1 MTHIDLSILLPSYNN
16 VCVSL
21 VQVLQRQADAL
32 RGKLDKPFRYEIIV
46 ADDCSTDAACIDANR
61 VIGDMLH
68 CRYLR
73 MKQNVGRAQI
83 RNVLISESSG
93 DYVLLIDSDL
103 FLCDDNYLYKYATST
118 ADVVYG
124 GTRIGGEGFA
134 MVDNEAKNDE
144 INVENIQY
152 EGAKSENVRN
162 EGHTENLKGNLRYIY
177 EKKAEP
183 SHRAVFRQ
191 LHPNQ
196 EISVCNLYAR
206 RDIMEAHPFDSRFK
220 AYGYEDVLFGKRLAE
235 SGIEVTHIDNPVLI
249 NEFEPN
255 SVFVKKTEEAILTL
269 CRFEQDLEGYSNLKT
284 KVTTLGRYIPL
295 SLFRLWHRIMKN
307 KEKRNLTGSKPS
319 LLLFKLYKLGFFL
332 ENRKVKK

>member
-21 VQVLQRQADAL
+21 VQALQRQADAL
-32 RGKLDKPFRYEIIV
+32 WGKLDKPFRYEIIV

-83 RNVLISESSG
+83 RNVLISESRG

-124 GTRIGGEGFA
+124 GTCIGGEGLA
-134 MVDNEAKNDE
+134 MVDNEAN
-144 INVENIQY
+144 
-152 EGAKSENVRN
+152 
-162 EGHTENLKGNLRYIY
+162 TENLKGNLRYIY

-191 LHPNQ
+191 LRPNQ

>member
-21 VQVLQRQADAL
+21 VQALQRQADAL
-32 RGKLDKPFRYEIIV
+32 RGKLDKTFRYEIIV
-46 ADDCSTDAACIDANR
+46 ADDGSTDAACIDANR

-73 MKQNVGRAQI
+73 MEHNVGRAQI
-83 RNVLISESSG
+83 RNVLISESCG

-103 FLCDDNYLYKYATST
+103 FLCDDNYLYRYATST

-124 GTRIGGEGFA
+124 GTRIGGEGLVV
-134 MVDNEAKNDE
+134 VDNEAN
-144 INVENIQY
+144 
-152 EGAKSENVRN
+152 
-162 EGHTENLKGNLRYIY
+162 TEYLKGNLRYIY

-191 LHPNQ
+191 LRPNQ

-284 KVTTLGRYIPL
+284 KVAALGRYIPL

-307 KEKRNLTGSKPS
+307 KEKRNLTGPKPS

-332 ENRKVKK
+332 ENRKAKK

>member
-32 RGKLDKPFRYEIIV
+32 RDKLDKPFRYEIIV

-61 VIGDMLH
+61 VIGDMLY

-73 MKQNVGRAQI
+73 MEQNVGRAQI
-83 RNVLISESSG
+83 RNVLISESRG

-124 GTRIGGEGFA
+124 GTRIGGEGLA
-134 MVDNEAKNDE
+134 MVDNEAN
-144 INVENIQY
+144 
-152 EGAKSENVRN
+152 
-162 EGHTENLKGNLRYIY
+162 TENLKGNLRYIY

-183 SHRAVFRQ
+183 SHRAAFRQ
-191 LHPNQ
+191 LRPNQ

-284 KVTTLGRYIPL
+284 KVSTLGRYIPL

>member
-21 VQVLQRQADAL
+21 VQALQRQADAL
-32 RGKLDKPFRYEIIV
+32 SGKLDKPFRYEIIV

-73 MKQNVGRAQI
+73 MEQNVGRAQI
-83 RNVLISESSG
+83 RNVLISESRG

-134 MVDNEAKNDE
+134 MVDNEAN
-144 INVENIQY
+144 
-152 EGAKSENVRN
+152 
-162 EGHTENLKGNLRYIY
+162 TEHLKGNLRYIY

-191 LHPNQ
+191 LRPNQ

-206 RDIMEAHPFDSRFK
+206 RDIMKAHPFDSRFK

-307 KEKRNLTGSKPS
+307 KEKRNLTGPKPS

>member
-73 MKQNVGRAQI
+73 MEQNVGRAQI
-83 RNVLISESSG
+83 RNVLISESRG

-124 GTRIGGEGFA
+124 GTRIGGEGLA
-134 MVDNEAKNDE
+134 MVDNEAN
-144 INVENIQY
+144 
-152 EGAKSENVRN
+152 
-162 EGHTENLKGNLRYIY
+162 TENLKGNLRYIY

-183 SHRAVFRQ
+183 SHRAAFRQ
-191 LHPNQ
+191 LRPNQ

-284 KVTTLGRYIPL
+284 KVTSLGRYIPL

-307 KEKRNLTGSKPS
+307 KEKRNLTGSKPN

>member
-46 ADDCSTDAACIDANR
+46 ADDGSTDAACIDANR

-73 MKQNVGRAQI
+73 MEQNVGRAQI
-83 RNVLISESSG
+83 RNVLISESRG

-134 MVDNEAKNDE
+134 MVDNEAN
-144 INVENIQY
+144 
-152 EGAKSENVRN
+152 
-162 EGHTENLKGNLRYIY
+162 TENLKGNLRYIY

-183 SHRAVFRQ
+183 SHRAAFRQ
-191 LHPNQ
+191 LRPNQ

-284 KVTTLGRYIPL
+284 KVSTLGRYIPL

-307 KEKRNLTGSKPS
+307 KEKRNLTGSKPN

>member
-32 RGKLDKPFRYEIIV
+32 RGKLDKPFSYEIIV

-73 MKQNVGRAQI
+73 MEQNVGRAQI
-83 RNVLISESSG
+83 RNVLISESRG
-93 DYVLLIDSDL
+93 DYVLLVDSDL

-124 GTRIGGEGFA
+124 GTRIGGEGLA
-134 MVDNEAKNDE
+134 MVDNEAN
-144 INVENIQY
+144 
-152 EGAKSENVRN
+152 
-162 EGHTENLKGNLRYIY
+162 TENLKGNLRYIY

-183 SHRAVFRQ
+183 SHRATFRQ
-191 LHPNQ
+191 LRPNQ

-249 NEFEPN
+249 NEFESN
-255 SVFVKKTEEAILTL
+255 SVFVKKTEEAIITL

-332 ENRKVKK
+332 ENRMVKK

>member
-32 RGKLDKPFRYEIIV
+32 RGKLDKPFSYEIIV

-73 MKQNVGRAQI
+73 MEQNVGRAQI
-83 RNVLISESSG
+83 RNVLISESRG

-134 MVDNEAKNDE
+134 MVDNEAN
-144 INVENIQY
+144 
-152 EGAKSENVRN
+152 
-162 EGHTENLKGNLRYIY
+162 TENLKGNLRYIY

-183 SHRAVFRQ
+183 SHRAAFRQ
-191 LHPNQ
+191 LRPNQ

-284 KVTTLGRYIPL
+284 KVSTLGRYIPL

>member
-1 MTHIDLSILLPSYNN
+1 MAHIDLSILLPSYNN

-21 VQVLQRQADAL
+21 VQALQRQADAL
-32 RGKLDKPFRYEIIV
+32 WGKLDKPFRYEIIV

-73 MKQNVGRAQI
+73 MEQNVGRAQI
-83 RNVLISESSG
+83 RNVLISESRG

-124 GTRIGGEGFA
+124 GTRIGGEGLV
-134 MVDNEAKNDE
+134 MVDNEAN
-144 INVENIQY
+144 
-152 EGAKSENVRN
+152 
-162 EGHTENLKGNLRYIY
+162 TENLKGNLRYIY

-191 LHPNQ
+191 LRPNQ

-284 KVTTLGRYIPL
+284 KVTTLCRYIPL

>member
-73 MKQNVGRAQI
+73 MEQNVGRAQI
-83 RNVLISESSG
+83 RNVLISESRG

-103 FLCDDNYLYKYATST
+103 FLCDDNYLYKYATLT

-124 GTRIGGEGFA
+124 GTRIGGKCFA
-134 MVDNEAKNDE
+134 MVDDEAN
-144 INVENIQY
+144 
-152 EGAKSENVRN
+152 
-162 EGHTENLKGNLRYIY
+162 TENLKGNLRYIY

-183 SHRAVFRQ
+183 SHRATFRQ
-191 LHPNQ
+191 LRPNQ

-249 NEFEPN
+249 NEFESN

-284 KVTTLGRYIPL
+284 KVSTLGRYIPL

-332 ENRKVKK
+332 ENRMVKK

>member
-32 RGKLDKPFRYEIIV
+32 RSKLDKPFRYEIIV

-73 MKQNVGRAQI
+73 MEQNVGRAQI
-83 RNVLISESSG
+83 RNVLISESRG

-124 GTRIGGEGFA
+124 GTRIGGEGLA
-134 MVDNEAKNDE
+134 MVDNEAN
-144 INVENIQY
+144 
-152 EGAKSENVRN
+152 
-162 EGHTENLKGNLRYIY
+162 TENLKGNLRYIY

-191 LHPNQ
+191 LRPNQ

-295 SLFRLWHRIMKN
+295 SLFRLWHRILKN

>member
-46 ADDCSTDAACIDANR
+46 ADDCSTDAVCIDANR

-73 MKQNVGRAQI
+73 MEQNVGRAQI
-83 RNVLISESSG
+83 RNVLISESRG

-124 GTRIGGEGFA
+124 GTRIGGEGLA
-134 MVDNEAKNDE
+134 MVDNEAN
-144 INVENIQY
+144 
-152 EGAKSENVRN
+152 
-162 EGHTENLKGNLRYIY
+162 TENLKGNLRYIY

-183 SHRAVFRQ
+183 SHRAAFRQ
-191 LHPNQ
+191 LRPNQ

>member
-46 ADDCSTDAACIDANR
+46 ADDGSNDAACIDANR

-73 MKQNVGRAQI
+73 MEQNVGRAQI
-83 RNVLISESSG
+83 RNVLISESRG

-124 GTRIGGEGFA
+124 GTRIGGEGLA
-134 MVDNEAKNDE
+134 MVDNEAN
-144 INVENIQY
+144 
-152 EGAKSENVRN
+152 
-162 EGHTENLKGNLRYIY
+162 TENLKGNLRYIY

-183 SHRAVFRQ
+183 SHRAAFRQ
-191 LHPNQ
+191 LRPNQ

-249 NEFEPN
+249 NEFESN

>member
-46 ADDCSTDAACIDANR
+46 ADDGSTDAACIDANR

-73 MKQNVGRAQI
+73 MEQNVGRAQI
-83 RNVLISESSG
+83 RNVLISESRG

-118 ADVVYG
+118 ADVAYG
-124 GTRIGGEGFA
+124 GTRIGGEGLA
-134 MVDNEAKNDE
+134 MVDNEAN
-144 INVENIQY
+144 
-152 EGAKSENVRN
+152 
-162 EGHTENLKGNLRYIY
+162 TENLKGNLRYIY

-183 SHRAVFRQ
+183 SHRAAFRQ
-191 LHPNQ
+191 LRPNQ

-284 KVTTLGRYIPL
+284 KVSTLGRYIPL

-332 ENRKVKK
+332 ENRMVKK

>member
-21 VQVLQRQADAL
+21 VQALQRQADAL
-32 RGKLDKPFRYEIIV
+32 WGKLDKPFRYEIIV
-46 ADDCSTDAACIDANR
+46 ADDGSTDAACIDANR

-73 MKQNVGRAQI
+73 MEQNVGRAQI
-83 RNVLISESSG
+83 RNVLISESRG

-124 GTRIGGEGFA
+124 GTRIGGEGLA
-134 MVDNEAKNDE
+134 MVDNEAN
-144 INVENIQY
+144 
-152 EGAKSENVRN
+152 
-162 EGHTENLKGNLRYIY
+162 TENLKGNLRYIY

-183 SHRAVFRQ
+183 SHWAVFRQ
-191 LHPNQ
+191 LRPNQ

-307 KEKRNLTGSKPS
+307 KEKRNLTGPKPS

>member
-32 RGKLDKPFRYEIIV
+32 RGKLGKPFRYEIIV
-46 ADDCSTDAACIDANR
+46 ADDGSTDAACIDANR

-73 MKQNVGRAQI
+73 MEQNVGRAQI
-83 RNVLISESSG
+83 RNVLISESRG

-134 MVDNEAKNDE
+134 MVDNEAN
-144 INVENIQY
+144 
-152 EGAKSENVRN
+152 
-162 EGHTENLKGNLRYIY
+162 TENLKGNLRYIY

-183 SHRAVFRQ
+183 SHRAAFRQ
-191 LHPNQ
+191 LRPNQ

>member
-32 RGKLDKPFRYEIIV
+32 SGKLDKPFRYEIIV

-83 RNVLISESSG
+83 RNVLISESRG

-124 GTRIGGEGFA
+124 GTRIGGEGLA
-134 MVDNEAKNDE
+134 MVDDEA
-144 INVENIQY
+144 NI
-152 EGAKSENVRN
+152 
-162 EGHTENLKGNLRYIY
+162 ENLKGNLRYIY

-191 LHPNQ
+191 LRPNQ

-206 RDIMEAHPFDSRFK
+206 RDIMKAHPFDSRFK

-307 KEKRNLTGSKPS
+307 KEKRNLTGPKPS

>member
-73 MKQNVGRAQI
+73 MEQNVGRAQI
-83 RNVLISESSG
+83 RNVLISESRG

-124 GTRIGGEGFA
+124 GTRIGGEGLA
-134 MVDNEAKNDE
+134 MVDNEAN
-144 INVENIQY
+144 
-152 EGAKSENVRN
+152 
-162 EGHTENLKGNLRYIY
+162 TENLKGNLRYIY

-191 LHPNQ
+191 LRPNQ

-206 RDIMEAHPFDSRFK
+206 RDIMKAHPFDSRFK

-307 KEKRNLTGSKPS
+307 KEKRNLIGPKPS

>member
-32 RGKLDKPFRYEIIV
+32 RGRLGKPFRYEIIV
-46 ADDCSTDAACIDANR
+46 ADDGSTDAACIDANR

-73 MKQNVGRAQI
+73 MEQNVGRAQI
-83 RNVLISESSG
+83 RNVLISESRG

-134 MVDNEAKNDE
+134 MVDNEAN
-144 INVENIQY
+144 
-152 EGAKSENVRN
+152 
-162 EGHTENLKGNLRYIY
+162 TENLKGNLRYIY

-191 LHPNQ
+191 LRPNQ

>member
-32 RGKLDKPFRYEIIV
+32 SGKLDKPFRYEIIV

-73 MKQNVGRAQI
+73 MEQNVGRAQI
-83 RNVLISESSG
+83 RNVLISESRG

-124 GTRIGGEGFA
+124 GTRIGGEGLA
-134 MVDNEAKNDE
+134 MVDNEAN
-144 INVENIQY
+144 
-152 EGAKSENVRN
+152 
-162 EGHTENLKGNLRYIY
+162 TENLKGNLRYIY

-183 SHRAVFRQ
+183 SHRAAFRQ
-191 LHPNQ
+191 LRPNQ

-284 KVTTLGRYIPL
+284 KVTSLGRYIPL

>member
-1 MTHIDLSILLPSYNN
+1 MTHIDMSILLPSYNN

-21 VQVLQRQADAL
+21 VQVLQCQADAL

-46 ADDCSTDAACIDANR
+46 ADDGSTDAACIDANR

-73 MKQNVGRAQI
+73 MEQNVGRAQI
-83 RNVLISESSG
+83 RNVLISESRG

-124 GTRIGGEGFA
+124 GTRIGGEGLA
-134 MVDNEAKNDE
+134 MVDNEAN
-144 INVENIQY
+144 
-152 EGAKSENVRN
+152 
-162 EGHTENLKGNLRYIY
+162 TENLKGNLRYIY

-191 LHPNQ
+191 LRPNQ

-284 KVTTLGRYIPL
+284 KVSTLGRYIPL

>member
-73 MKQNVGRAQI
+73 MEQNVGRAQI
-83 RNVLISESSG
+83 RNVLISESRG

-134 MVDNEAKNDE
+134 MVDNKAN
-144 INVENIQY
+144 
-152 EGAKSENVRN
+152 
-162 EGHTENLKGNLRYIY
+162 TENLKGNLRYIY

-183 SHRAVFRQ
+183 SHRAAFRQ
-191 LHPNQ
+191 LRPNQ

-249 NEFEPN
+249 NEFESN

>member
-46 ADDCSTDAACIDANR
+46 ADDGSTDAACFDANR

-73 MKQNVGRAQI
+73 MEQNVGRAQI
-83 RNVLISESSG
+83 RNVLISESRG
-93 DYVLLIDSDL
+93 DYVLLLDSDL

-124 GTRIGGEGFA
+124 GTRIGGEGLA
-134 MVDNEAKNDE
+134 MVDNEAN
-144 INVENIQY
+144 
-152 EGAKSENVRN
+152 
-162 EGHTENLKGNLRYIY
+162 TENLKGNLRYIY

-183 SHRAVFRQ
+183 SHRAAFRQ
-191 LHPNQ
+191 LRPNQ

-284 KVTTLGRYIPL
+284 KVSTLGRYIPL

>member
-21 VQVLQRQADAL
+21 VQALQRQADAL
-32 RGKLDKPFRYEIIV
+32 WGKLDKPFRYEIIV
-46 ADDCSTDAACIDANR
+46 ADDGSTDAACIDANR

-73 MKQNVGRAQI
+73 MEQNVGRAQI
-83 RNVLISESSG
+83 RNVLISESRG

-124 GTRIGGEGFA
+124 GTRIGGEGLA
-134 MVDNEAKNDE
+134 MVDNEAN
-144 INVENIQY
+144 
-152 EGAKSENVRN
+152 
-162 EGHTENLKGNLRYIY
+162 TENLKGNLRYIY

-191 LHPNQ
+191 LRPNQ

-235 SGIEVTHIDNPVLI
+235 SGIEVTHIDNLVLI

>member
-32 RGKLDKPFRYEIIV
+32 WGKLDKPFRYEIIV
-46 ADDCSTDAACIDANR
+46 ADDGSTDAACIDANR

-73 MKQNVGRAQI
+73 MEQNVGRAQI
-83 RNVLISESSG
+83 RNVLISESRG

-124 GTRIGGEGFA
+124 GTRIGGEGLA
-134 MVDNEAKNDE
+134 MVDNEAN
-144 INVENIQY
+144 
-152 EGAKSENVRN
+152 
-162 EGHTENLKGNLRYIY
+162 TENLKGNLRYIY

-183 SHRAVFRQ
+183 SHRAAFRQ
-191 LHPNQ
+191 LRPNQ

-206 RDIMEAHPFDSRFK
+206 RDIMKAHPFDSRFK

-307 KEKRNLTGSKPS
+307 KEKRNLTGPKPS

>member
-73 MKQNVGRAQI
+73 MEQNVGRAQI
-83 RNVLISESSG
+83 RNVLISESRG
-93 DYVLLIDSDL
+93 DYVLLVDSDL

-124 GTRIGGEGFA
+124 GTRIGGEGLA
-134 MVDNEAKNDE
+134 MVDNEAN
-144 INVENIQY
+144 
-152 EGAKSENVRN
+152 
-162 EGHTENLKGNLRYIY
+162 TENLKGNLRYIY

-183 SHRAVFRQ
+183 SHRAAFRQ
-191 LHPNQ
+191 LRPNQ

-249 NEFEPN
+249 NEFESN

>member
-1 MTHIDLSILLPSYNN
+1 MSHIDLSILLPSYNN

-46 ADDCSTDAACIDANR
+46 ADDGSTDAVCIDANR

-73 MKQNVGRAQI
+73 MEQNVGRAQI

-124 GTRIGGEGFA
+124 GTCIGGEGFA
-134 MVDNEAKNDE
+134 MVDNEAN
-144 INVENIQY
+144 
-152 EGAKSENVRN
+152 
-162 EGHTENLKGNLRYIY
+162 TENLKGNLRYVY

-183 SHRAVFRQ
+183 SHRAAFRQ
-191 LHPNQ
+191 LRPNQ

-307 KEKRNLTGSKPS
+307 KEKRNLIGSKPS

>member
-32 RGKLDKPFRYEIIV
+32 RDKLDKPFRYEIIV

-73 MKQNVGRAQI
+73 MEQNVGRAQI
-83 RNVLISESSG
+83 RNVLISESRG

-124 GTRIGGEGFA
+124 GTRIGGEGLA
-134 MVDNEAKNDE
+134 MVDNEAN
-144 INVENIQY
+144 
-152 EGAKSENVRN
+152 
-162 EGHTENLKGNLRYIY
+162 TENLKGNLRYIY

-183 SHRAVFRQ
+183 SHRAAFRQ
-191 LHPNQ
+191 LRPNQ

-284 KVTTLGRYIPL
+284 KVSTLGRYIPL

>member
-73 MKQNVGRAQI
+73 MEQNVGRAQI
-83 RNVLISESSG
+83 RNVLISESRG

-134 MVDNEAKNDE
+134 MVDNEAN
-144 INVENIQY
+144 
-152 EGAKSENVRN
+152 
-162 EGHTENLKGNLRYIY
+162 TENLKGNLRYIY

-191 LHPNQ
+191 LRPNQ

-307 KEKRNLTGSKPS
+307 KEKRNLTGPKPS

-332 ENRKVKK
+332 ENRIVKK

>member
-21 VQVLQRQADAL
+21 VQALQRQADAL

-73 MKQNVGRAQI
+73 MEQNVGRAQI
-83 RNVLISESSG
+83 RNVLISESRG

-134 MVDNEAKNDE
+134 MVDNEAN
-144 INVENIQY
+144 
-152 EGAKSENVRN
+152 
-162 EGHTENLKGNLRYIY
+162 TEHLKGNLRYIY

-191 LHPNQ
+191 LRPNQ

-284 KVTTLGRYIPL
+284 KVTTLCRYIPL

>member
-32 RGKLDKPFRYEIIV
+32 RGKLDKPFSYEIIV

-73 MKQNVGRAQI
+73 MEQNVGRAQI
-83 RNVLISESSG
+83 RNVLISESRG

-134 MVDNEAKNDE
+134 MVDNEAN
-144 INVENIQY
+144 
-152 EGAKSENVRN
+152 
-162 EGHTENLKGNLRYIY
+162 TENLKGNLRYIY

-183 SHRAVFRQ
+183 SHRAAFRQ
-191 LHPNQ
+191 LRPNQ

-249 NEFEPN
+249 NEFESN

-284 KVTTLGRYIPL
+284 KVSTLGRYIPL

-332 ENRKVKK
+332 ENRMVKK

>member
-21 VQVLQRQADAL
+21 VQALQRQADAL

-73 MKQNVGRAQI
+73 MEQNVGRAQI
-83 RNVLISESSG
+83 RNVLISESRG

-103 FLCDDNYLYKYATST
+103 FLWDDNYLYKYATST

-124 GTRIGGEGFA
+124 GTRIGGEGLA
-134 MVDNEAKNDE
+134 MVDNEAN
-144 INVENIQY
+144 
-152 EGAKSENVRN
+152 
-162 EGHTENLKGNLRYIY
+162 TENLKGNLRYIY

-191 LHPNQ
+191 LRPNQ

>member
-32 RGKLDKPFRYEIIV
+32 RGKLDKPFSYEIIV

-73 MKQNVGRAQI
+73 MEQNVGRAQI
-83 RNVLISESSG
+83 RNVLISESRG

-124 GTRIGGEGFA
+124 GTRIGGEGLA
-134 MVDNEAKNDE
+134 MVDNEAN
-144 INVENIQY
+144 
-152 EGAKSENVRN
+152 
-162 EGHTENLKGNLRYIY
+162 TENLKGNLRYIY

-183 SHRAVFRQ
+183 SHRATFRQ
-191 LHPNQ
+191 LRPNQ

-284 KVTTLGRYIPL
+284 KVISLGRYIPL

>member
-21 VQVLQRQADAL
+21 VQVLQCQADAL
-32 RGKLDKPFRYEIIV
+32 RGKLDKPFSYEIIV
-46 ADDCSTDAACIDANR
+46 ADDGSTDAACIDANR

-73 MKQNVGRAQI
+73 MEQNVGRAQI
-83 RNVLISESSG
+83 RNVLISESRG

-124 GTRIGGEGFA
+124 GTRIGGEGLA
-134 MVDNEAKNDE
+134 MVDNEAN
-144 INVENIQY
+144 
-152 EGAKSENVRN
+152 
-162 EGHTENLKGNLRYIY
+162 TENLKGNLRYIY

-183 SHRAVFRQ
+183 SHRAAFRQ
-191 LHPNQ
+191 LRPNQ

>member
-46 ADDCSTDAACIDANR
+46 ADDGSTDAACIDANR

-73 MKQNVGRAQI
+73 MEQNVGRAQI
-83 RNVLISESSG
+83 RNVLISESRG

-124 GTRIGGEGFA
+124 GTRIGGEGLA
-134 MVDNEAKNDE
+134 MVDNEAN
-144 INVENIQY
+144 
-152 EGAKSENVRN
+152 
-162 EGHTENLKGNLRYIY
+162 TENLKGNLRYIY

-183 SHRAVFRQ
+183 SHRAALRQ
-191 LHPNQ
+191 LRPNQ

-206 RDIMEAHPFDSRFK
+206 RDIMEAHPFGSRFK

-249 NEFEPN
+249 NEFESN

-284 KVTTLGRYIPL
+284 KVSTLGRYIPL

>member
-1 MTHIDLSILLPSYNN
+1 MAHIDLSILLPSYNN

-21 VQVLQRQADAL
+21 VQALQRQADAL
-32 RGKLDKPFRYEIIV
+32 WGKLDKPFRYEIIV
-46 ADDCSTDAACIDANR
+46 ADDGSTDAACIDANR

-73 MKQNVGRAQI
+73 MEQNVGRAQI
-83 RNVLISESSG
+83 RNVLISESRG

-134 MVDNEAKNDE
+134 MVDNEAN
-144 INVENIQY
+144 
-152 EGAKSENVRN
+152 
-162 EGHTENLKGNLRYIY
+162 TEHLKGNLRYIY

-191 LHPNQ
+191 LRPNQ

-206 RDIMEAHPFDSRFK
+206 RDIMKAHPFDSRFK

-284 KVTTLGRYIPL
+284 KVSTLGRYIPL

>member
-21 VQVLQRQADAL
+21 VQVLQCQADAL

-46 ADDCSTDAACIDANR
+46 ADDGSTDAAYIDANR

-73 MKQNVGRAQI
+73 MEQNVGRAQI
-83 RNVLISESSG
+83 RNVLISESCG

-134 MVDNEAKNDE
+134 MVDNEAN
-144 INVENIQY
+144 
-152 EGAKSENVRN
+152 
-162 EGHTENLKGNLRYIY
+162 TENLKGNLRYIY

-183 SHRAVFRQ
+183 SHRAAFRQ
-191 LHPNQ
+191 LRPNQ

-206 RDIMEAHPFDSRFK
+206 RDIMEANPFDSRFK

>member
-21 VQVLQRQADAL
+21 VQALQRQADAL

-46 ADDCSTDAACIDANR
+46 ADDGSTDAACIDANR

-73 MKQNVGRAQI
+73 MEHNVGRAQI
-83 RNVLISESSG
+83 RNVLISESCG

-103 FLCDDNYLYKYATST
+103 FLCDDNYLYRYATST

-124 GTRIGGEGFA
+124 GTRIGGEGLV
-134 MVDNEAKNDE
+134 MVDNEAN
-144 INVENIQY
+144 
-152 EGAKSENVRN
+152 
-162 EGHTENLKGNLRYIY
+162 TENLKGNLRYIY

-183 SHRAVFRQ
+183 LHRAVFRQ
-191 LHPNQ
+191 LRPNQ

-269 CRFEQDLEGYSNLKT
+269 CRFEQDLDGYSNLKT
-284 KVTTLGRYIPL
+284 KVAALGRFIPL

-307 KEKRNLTGSKPS
+307 KEKRNLTGPKPS
-319 LLLFKLYKLGFFL
+319 LMLFKLYKLGFFL
-332 ENRKVKK
+332 ENRKAKK

>member
-32 RGKLDKPFRYEIIV
+32 SGKLDKPFRYEIIV
-46 ADDCSTDAACIDANR
+46 ADDGSTDAACIDANR

-73 MKQNVGRAQI
+73 MEQNVGRAQI
-83 RNVLISESSG
+83 RNVLISESRG

-134 MVDNEAKNDE
+134 MVDNEAN
-144 INVENIQY
+144 
-152 EGAKSENVRN
+152 
-162 EGHTENLKGNLRYIY
+162 TENLKGNLRYIY

-183 SHRAVFRQ
+183 SHRATFRQ
-191 LHPNQ
+191 LRPNQ